1 MFGCPKE
8 DIVECDIGM
17 LASNSSMTC
26 AEACEEKCCVG
37 TTGSPDACEGFT
49 GHVCKD
55 NYSCNGEY
63 ACTDADID
71 LVVGGC
77 RGERACENANITK
90 GVIRGCIGPNSCEGA
105 GGYEGYVGRIKDG
118 CVGVQACDGLGADN
132 GYVGYVDNACVGQ
145 YACGQLTGVNDGR
158 VGHIK
163 NACKGYE
170 PCSGAGEDGYVG
182 FIESSCIGKYKQLF
196 LALCC
201 LSCSSPPSNTND

>member
-1 MFGCPKE
+1 
-8 DIVECDIGM
+8 
-17 LASNSSMTC
+17 MTC
-26 AEACEEKCCVG
+26 AEACDGECCVG

-49 GHVCKD
+49 GRVCKD
-55 NYSCNGEY
+55 NYSCNGES

-77 RGERACENANITK
+77 RGDYACYIANITK
-90 GVIRGCIGPNSCEGA
+90 GVIRGCIGLGSCFQA
-105 GGYEGYVGRIKDG
+105 GYGEGYVGQIKDG
-118 CVGVQACDGLGADN
+118 CVGEVACEFLGIN
-132 GYVGYVDNACVGQ
+132 GNVGHVDNACVGQ
-145 YACGQLTGVNDGR
+145 YACYSVGENGGN

-163 NACKGYE
+163 NACKGYAA
-170 PCSGAGEDGYVG
+170 CGGAGRGGDGYVG